1 MKKITVF
8 GFFILVFLGVSAQE
22 GTAVSLEQK
31 PKDSIKS
38 KKETPRDFQDLL
50 ATAHTD
56 SLWLASIA
64 EMIPLGEIASDLV
77 EPIDHSD
84 FKKDSIMS
92 RLDLLD
98 QKTIFNV
105 AYHPSLESVIRTF
118 LTDKRDLMQRVLDR
132 SKYYFPLFE
141 QELDAAGLPLEIKYL
156 AIVESALN
164 PQAKS
169 RVGATGLWQ
178 FMYAT
183 GKMHKLSV
191 SNYVDDRQDPV
202 KSTKAAVAY
211 LKQLYKIFGDWNLA
225 LAAYNSGPGNVN
237 KAIRRSGGKK
247 DFWAI
252 RPFLP
257 RETAGY
263 VPAFMASM
271 FIFEYAEELGF
282 QNRAIDTP
290 LYATDTIHVKN
301 WINFEQVSRLAKVDI
316 EKIKQ
321 LNPSYKLDIVP
332 YVKGSDFSLRLPLEA
347 LGRFVANEDSIYS
360 VIAAEF
366 EANKPKSPML
376 VEAEAPLRYSVQSG
390 DFLGKIAE
398 KYGVYVSQI
407 KRWNNLSSNTIKV
420 GQRLLIYP
428 RKFPKT
434 TSSTTSSSNQK
445 YYTVRSGDSLWS
457 ISKKFN
463 GISFE
468 DLKKWNAH
476 LGPNIAVGTKV
487 LLCNCTP

>member
-1 MKKITVF
+1 MKFNTIF
-8 GFFILVFLGVSAQE
+8 GLLVFYVLSATAQE
-22 GTAVSLEQK
+22 GTPIPLDQK
-31 PKDSIKS
+31 FKDSIDS
-38 KKETPRDFQDLL
+38 KDNTAPKFEDLL

-64 EMIPLGEIASDLV
+64 EMIPLGKIASELK
-77 EPIDHSD
+77 EIDHSD
-84 FKKDSIMS
+84 FKKDSIMN
-92 RLDLLD
+92 RLALLD

-105 AYHPSLESVIRTF
+105 AYHPSLESVIRSF
-118 LTDKRDLMQRVLDR
+118 LTDKRELMQRVIDR

-141 QELDAAGLPLEIKYL
+141 QELDAEGLPLEIKYL

-183 GKMHKLSV
+183 GKEHQLSV

-211 LKQLYKIFGDWNLA
+211 LKRLYNVFGDWNLA

-247 DFWAI
+247 NFWAI

-257 RETAGY
+257 KETAGY

-282 QNRAIDTP
+282 QNRAIETP
-290 LYATDTIHVKN
+290 LYATDTIHVKS
-301 WINFEQVSRLAKVDI
+301 WINFDQISRLAKVDK
-316 EKIKQ
+316 EKIIQ
-321 LNPSYKLDIVP
+321 LNPSYKLGIIP
-332 YVKGSDFSLRLPLEA
+332 YVKGSDFSLRLPVDA
-347 LGRFVANEDSIYS
+347 LGRFVANEDSIYAI
-360 VIAAEF
+360 VAAEF
-366 EANKPKSPML
+366 NSQKAKSPML
-376 VEAEAPLRYSVQSG
+376 VEAEAPFRYRVQSG
-390 DFLGKIAE
+390 DVLGKIAE
-398 KYGVYVSQI
+398 HYGVYVSQI
-407 KRWNNLSSNTIKV
+407 KRWNNLNSNTIRI
-420 GQRLLIYP
+420 GQQLLIYP
-428 RKFPKT
+428 KKFPKPVT
-434 TSSTTSSSNQK
+434 ASTPSDAKK

-468 DLKKWNAH
+468 ELKQWNAH
-476 LGPNIAVGTKV
+476 LGSNIVPGTKV
-487 LLCNCTP
+487 LLCNCNP

>member
-183 GKMHKLSV
+183 GKMHQLSV

-252 RPFLP
+252 RPF
-257 RETAGY
+257 
-263 VPAFMASM
+263 F
-271 FIFEYAEELGF
+271 
-282 QNRAIDTP
+282 
-290 LYATDTIHVKN
+290 
-301 WINFEQVSRLAKVDI
+301 
-316 EKIKQ
+316 
-321 LNPSYKLDIVP
+321 
-332 YVKGSDFSLRLPLEA
+332 
-347 LGRFVANEDSIYS
+347 
-360 VIAAEF
+360 
-366 EANKPKSPML
+366 
-376 VEAEAPLRYSVQSG
+376 
-390 DFLGKIAE
+390 
-398 KYGVYVSQI
+398 
-407 KRWNNLSSNTIKV
+407 
-420 GQRLLIYP
+420 
-428 RKFPKT
+428 T
-434 TSSTTSSSNQK
+434 T
-445 YYTVRSGDSLWS
+445 
-457 ISKKFN
+457 
-463 GISFE
+463 
-468 DLKKWNAH
+468 
-476 LGPNIAVGTKV
+476 
-487 LLCNCTP
+487 

>member
-1 MKKITVF
+1 MKFYTFF
-8 GFFILVFLGVSAQE
+8 GLLFFCSLGVLAQE
-22 GTAVSLEQK
+22 GIAISIDQK
-31 PKDSIKS
+31 PKDSIRNQALS
-38 KKETPRDFQDLL
+38 EPRFEDLL

-64 EMIPLGEIASDLV
+64 EMVPLGEIASYLKEV
-77 EPIDHSD
+77 DHSD
-84 FKKDSIMS
+84 FKKDSIMN

-118 LTDKRDLMQRVLDR
+118 LTDKKELMQRVLDR

-183 GKMHKLSV
+183 GKMHKLEV
-191 SNYVDDRQDPV
+191 SNYVDDRQDPI

-247 DFWAI
+247 NFWAI

-271 FIFEYAEELGF
+271 FIFEYAQELGF
-282 QNRAIDTP
+282 KDRAIDTP

-301 WINFEQVSRLAKVDI
+301 WINFEQVSRLAKVDK

-332 YVKGSDFSLRLPLEA
+332 YVKGSEFSLRLPLDA

-360 VIAAEF
+360 VVAAEF
-366 EANKPKSPML
+366 KSNKAKSPML
-376 VEAEAPLRYSVQSG
+376 VEAEAPLRYRVKSG
-390 DFLGKIAE
+390 DVLGKIAQ
-398 KYGVYVSQI
+398 KHGVYVSQI
-407 KRWNNLSSNTIKV
+407 KRWNKLSSNTIRV

-434 TSSTTSSSNQK
+434 TSSAADKK

-476 LGPNIAVGTKV
+476 LGSNIVPGTKV
-487 LLCNCTP
+487 ILCNCTP